1 MNGLMSQ
8 SSVPRTAHLPL
19 KIANECI
26 VCFRNGEIVDQ
37 IQDKTDNV
45 EVLIDGQGET
55 IDDYRD
61 LGN

>member
-1 MNGLMSQ
+1 MNVLFF
-8 SSVPRTAHLPL
+8 
-19 KIANECI
+19 C
-26 VCFRNGEIVDQ
+26 RNGEIVDQ

>member
-1 MNGLMSQ
+1 MYCFF
-8 SSVPRTAHLPL
+8 RT
-19 KIANECI
+19 
-26 VCFRNGEIVDQ
+26 GEIVDQ